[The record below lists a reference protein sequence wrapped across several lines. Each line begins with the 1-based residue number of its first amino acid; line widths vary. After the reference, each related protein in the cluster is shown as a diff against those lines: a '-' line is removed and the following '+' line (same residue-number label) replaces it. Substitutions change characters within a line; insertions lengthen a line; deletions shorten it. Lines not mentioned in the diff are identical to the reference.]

1 MTEISFYW
9 CIVSNRYRY
18 VFPHLQWNIFSGIW
32 QGIKNLKIVIKSV
45 TTKIEGDGNSSF
57 EDISDISGEMDHL
70 NPLAPSVYRPKR
82 RRSTAI
88 TERFG
93 VFLSPWGKIISDP

>member
-1 MTEISFYW
+1 MKYF
-9 CIVSNRYRY
+9 
-18 VFPHLQWNIFSGIW
+18 FWNLARN
-32 QGIKNLKIVIKSV
+32 KNLKIVIKSV

>member
-1 MTEISFYW
+1 MS
-9 CIVSNRYRY
+9 CI
-18 VFPHLQWNIFSGIW
+18 
-32 QGIKNLKIVIKSV
+32 LKINKVQTIKRNAI
-45 TTKIEGDGNSSF
+45 KMLLLKLIKGDGNSSI

>member
-1 MTEISFYW
+1 M
-9 CIVSNRYRY
+9 
-18 VFPHLQWNIFSGIW
+18 LLLKL
-32 QGIKNLKIVIKSV
+32 IK
-45 TTKIEGDGNSSF
+45 GDGNSSI

-70 NPLAPSVYRPKR
+70 NPLATSVYRPKR

-93 VFLSPWGKIISDP
+93 HFLSPWGKIIRP

>member
-1 MTEISFYW
+1 M
-9 CIVSNRYRY
+9 
-18 VFPHLQWNIFSGIW
+18 LLLKL
-32 QGIKNLKIVIKSV
+32 IK
-45 TTKIEGDGNSSF
+45 GDGNSSI

-70 NPLAPSVYRPKR
+70 NPLATSVYRPKR

>member
-1 MTEISFYW
+1 MF
-9 CIVSNRYRY
+9 VP
-18 VFPHLQWNIFSGIW
+18 VKL
-32 QGIKNLKIVIKSV
+32 IK
-45 TTKIEGDGNSSF
+45 GDGNSSI

-70 NPLAPSVYRPKR
+70 NPLATSHYRPKR

-93 VFLSPWGKIISDP
+93 VFLSPWGKIIRPCKLYPVTVSHVYAVKLFSL

>member
-1 MTEISFYW
+1 M
-9 CIVSNRYRY
+9 
-18 VFPHLQWNIFSGIW
+18 
-32 QGIKNLKIVIKSV
+32 KNQRIIIKSV
-45 TTKIEGDGNSSF
+45 TNEIEGDANSSF

-70 NPLAPSVYRPKR
+70 NPLGHTVYRPKR

-93 VFLSPWGKIISDP
+93 VFLSPWGKIIGEYYSYVS